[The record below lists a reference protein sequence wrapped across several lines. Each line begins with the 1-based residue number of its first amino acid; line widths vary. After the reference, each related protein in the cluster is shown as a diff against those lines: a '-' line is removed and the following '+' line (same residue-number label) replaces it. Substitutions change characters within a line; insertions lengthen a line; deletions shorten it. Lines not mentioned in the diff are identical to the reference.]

1 MPPTLAPLTARLQGF
16 VTVFLGIFIEALPFL
31 MAGVLVSSVIARAIS
46 PDQIRRYSPRNPLL
60 GALGGA
66 LLGLAFPVCECGS
79 IPAARRLLSKGFALP
94 SGIAFALAAPVI
106 NPVVLVSTFVAFQSW
121 EMVAWRAGLTIAIA
135 VIVGM
140 LVGTPPT
147 RDLVLA
153 PGVAPGNR
161 LLLDPELALLEGG
174 SRQQHA
180 HDHSA
185 MDTQGGSLGQILNHA
200 TLHSSRS
207 HLLAPLPPVPYWLS
221 WSSAR

>member
-1 MPPTLAPLTARLQGF
+1 MRLQGF
-16 VTVFLGIFIEALPFL
+16 VTVFPGIFIEALPFL

-140 LVGTPPT
+140 LV
-147 RDLVLA
+147 LA
-153 PGVAPGNR
+153 R
-161 LLLDPELALLEGG
+161 
-174 SRQQHA
+174 R
-180 HDHSA
+180 
-185 MDTQGGSLGQILNHA
+185 
-200 TLHSSRS
+200 
-207 HLLAPLPPVPYWLS
+207 PPVIWCWPQAWPPAIASCSTRSWLC
-221 WSSAR
+221 WRAVAGSSTLTTTAQWIRRAAR